1 MRKFLKYTGWSLL
14 AVVATLFVVIGL
26 LYVPWVQDF
35 ARRKAVKPLSKALGM
50 ELSVGSLRLGF
61 PLRLAVGEVRL
72 IDRGDTL
79 VDCGRLTLDV
89 DPWPLIRRQ
98 AVLRDLTIERLKA
111 RYHDTATGFDMRIAA
126 ARFGV
131 EQARAA
137 LREERATIRRI
148 ALDSASIRLRTGSG
162 DQVEKPDT
170 TAPPGWEIAVDRLSI
185 HQTGFAMESD
195 GSELTVRLAEGGVDS
210 CRVGLGSQQVE
221 VAHVELDRG
230 SYAWL
235 TASSPAGTPTGEGSA
250 TIDGGNPNNSD
261 NPDGRSTSDN
271 NSTPPITI
279 ANGGNRA
286 GKASAAKETPAES
299 DLPANEPA
307 SAPWTVRVGGIE
319 LNDNQ
324 LTYGT
329 AGHHPTQGLDPSWIE
344 LAGVHVAVD
353 SLYNR
358 GSDLA
363 LQIRQLAFRE
373 RCGLEVEQTRGRFSM
388 DSTAIRLT
396 DFSLATAASRLTANM
411 EAGGGLLQMEPQTP
425 LTVSLGADLATNDM
439 ARLVPALLPAA
450 LRNRQIGMELTADG
464 TLEDLRR
471 IDLQITSPDHLWL
484 TVDGRARY
492 PLDPR
497 HLTASARIRG
507 RLRNGAFLLEM
518 LPDTA
523 LRRRLA
529 LPRRIGI
536 DATARIDRQNY
547 VLSSLLRAGQGRR
560 EEGCIHIDGR
570 FDARNERYE
579 AAIRADSFPAGS
591 FLPADSLG
599 RLGLALDAQGKGF
612 DPYDPATWSRLQ
624 LEVSQAEYRGRDFGG
639 VGITAELADQQLQG
653 RIEDRDSALH
663 LSLGLE
669 GRLTREQKQARL
681 TGRVGWFDLAALGLV
696 SEPIGGLFDLEA
708 EASATPTGSYAA
720 RVALDSIRVRNG
732 SQTETIRPTSFEFA
746 TDSVRTRAAAR
757 SGDLELE
764 FRTPESLERFL
775 ALLPHSTEEL
785 ERQVR
790 AQRLD
795 MDSLKPVLPDF
806 LLRLTAGQNNIL
818 NNYLRTRR
826 MAFRRLEMRG
836 ANCDSLPLAL
846 GMHVE
851 GLTTGNLRIDTIGMS
866 LRQQGQRMRY
876 ALRMANAPGNLD
888 HVAAAGLRGDLV
900 GNTATMHLY
909 QRDRSGREGL
919 RSGLNLT
926 WNDSLIRLSLGP
938 DPQFGF
944 EPWSVNPGNYLVY
957 RYDRQLE
964 ADLDLTRGS
973 QRFALHSIP
982 ASERT
987 AGIRLVMAGLGIG
1000 SMLELLPSA
1009 PPVDGQ
1015 LGADLSLTLGRDT
1028 LALGGDITVGELAY
1042 DRQPFGDLALRARYG
1057 QGREQRAEVRLAID
1071 TAEVLAATASY
1082 DAAAPSPLD
1091 ARIALRELPL
1101 QRFDAFLPAEML
1113 RLTGSLS
1120 GRLQAEGAIDAP
1132 QLDGRLHFAGTE
1144 LRVPMIGTSFRLSE
1158 DTIRFDESRLR
1169 FDRYA
1174 ILAPNRQPLTID
1186 GQIDLSDL
1194 QRMTADLRLQ
1204 ASDFQFVNVPRRE
1217 RTEVYGQAY
1226 LDLNTSI
1233 RGPVDALAVRG
1244 RVALLGG
1251 TDINY
1256 VMQSS
1261 PLEVKQ
1267 QSQDVV
1273 RFVSFAQIDNR
1284 EAFEELPPV
1293 RIGGM
1298 DVALNID
1305 INNDVKAAVD
1315 LSTDGSNRIDLRGGG
1330 NLSFTM
1336 NPLGDMRLSGRYLL
1350 TGGTVQYNPPVI
1362 AQKVFRIQPGGY
1374 VEWLGD
1380 VADPSF
1386 NITAVESVRANVS
1399 SDGENSR
1406 AVNFNISINIRNTLT
1421 DLAISFDL
1429 SAPEDLTMQNQLNS
1443 LTAEQ
1448 RANQA
1453 MNLLIYNTYTGPGT
1467 SARVSS
1473 ENPLNTF
1480 IQKELNQWA
1489 QNNLK
1494 GVDLSFGIDS
1504 YGQDDPN
1511 GQRTDYSYRL
1521 SKNLFSN
1528 RIRAVIGGKFSTDS
1542 DPSQNLRENLIDDI
1556 SIEYM
1561 LDKRDNM
1568 YIKLFRHTGYESI
1581 LEGEITE
1588 TGVGFVIRKRLSRLG
1603 DLFRSSK
1610 PRTPKP
1616 ENHEDDPQ

>member
-1 MRKFLKYTGWSLL
+1 MKRLLKYLGLTVAGVAAIVLL
-14 AVVATLFVVIGL
+14 TVGL
-26 LYVPWVQDF
+26 LYVPGVQDF
-35 ARRKAVKPLSKALGM
+35 VRRKAVGPLSEALGM
-50 ELSVGSLRLGF
+50 ELTVGSLRLGF
-61 PLRLAVGEVRL
+61 PLRLTVGDVRL
-72 IDRGDTL
+72 VDRGDTL
-79 VDCGRLTLDV
+79 VDCGRLALEV
-89 DPWPLIRRQ
+89 DPWPLLRRE
-98 AVLRDLTIERLKA
+98 AVVRDLTIERLKA
-111 RYHDTATGFDMRIAA
+111 RYRDTTSGFALRIAA
-126 ARFGV
+126 GRFDV
-131 EQARAA
+131 EELRAA
-137 LREERATIRRI
+137 LREERATIRQI
-148 ALDSASIRLRTGSG
+148 ALDSAAVWLRTGRGSE
-162 DQVEKPDT
+162 VEEADT
-170 TAPPGWEIAVDRLSI
+170 TAPLGWEIGVACLAIRQSR
-185 HQTGFAMESD
+185 FAMESD
-195 GSELTVRLAEGGVDS
+195 DAELTVRLAEGVVDS

-221 VAHVELDRG
+221 VRRVGIDRG

-235 TASSPAGTPTGEGSA
+235 TAPHPTGEA
-250 TIDGGNPNNSD
+250 AEGGKPGDCDSD
-261 NPDGRSTSDN
+261 R
-271 NSTPPITI
+271 
-279 ANGGNRA
+279 GNR
-286 GKASAAKETPAES
+286 SSTETAES
-299 DLPANEPA
+299 GKTETDTPEADPDPESRQAPA
-307 SAPWTVRVGGIE
+307 STPWTVRVGSVE

-324 LTYGT
+324 LTYGV
-329 AGHHPTQGLDPSWIE
+329 AGHRPAEGLDPAWIE
-344 LAGVHVAVD
+344 LSGVEIAVD
-353 SLYNR
+353 SLCNR

-363 LQIRQLAFRE
+363 LRIRQLAFRE
-373 RCGLEVEQTRGRFSM
+373 RCGLEVEQTRGDFSM
-388 DSTAIRLT
+388 DPTAIRLT
-396 DFSLATAASRLTANM
+396 GFSLATAASRLAADV

-425 LTVSLGADLATNDM
+425 LTASIGADLATNDL

-450 LRNRQIGMELTADG
+450 LRNRQINLGLTAEG
-464 TLEDLRR
+464 QLEDLQR
-471 IDLQITSPDHLWL
+471 IDLQVTSPGHLWL

-492 PLDPR
+492 PLDPAR
-497 HLTASARIRG
+497 LQASARFRSRVHDG
-507 RLRNGAFLLEM
+507 DFLLEL

-529 LPRRIGI
+529 LPRRIGL
-536 DATARIDRQNY
+536 DGTARIDRQTY
-547 VLSSLLRAGQGRR
+547 ALASEVRAGERR
-560 EEGCIHIDGR
+560 TEEGRIHVDGR
-570 FDARNERYE
+570 FDARRQRYE

-599 RLGLALDAQGKGF
+599 RLGFVLDARGEGF
-612 DPYDPATWSRLQ
+612 EPYAPTTWSRLQ
-624 LEVSQAEYRGRDFGG
+624 LEVAQAEYRGRDFGG
-639 VGITAELADQQLQG
+639 VGIAAELADQRLSG
-653 RIEDRDSALH
+653 RIEDRDTSLRV
-663 LSLGLE
+663 SLGLE
-669 GRLTREQKQARL
+669 GRLTRERQEARL
-681 TGRVGWFDLAALGLV
+681 SGRVGWFDLAALGLV
-696 SEPIGGLFDLEA
+696 NEPIGGLFDLEA
-708 EASATPTGSYAA
+708 EASATPSGSYAA

-732 SQTETIRPTSFEFA
+732 LQTETIRPTSFEFA
-746 TDSVRTRAAAR
+746 TDSARTRAAAR

-775 ALLPHSTEEL
+775 ALLPRSTEEL

-846 GMHVE
+846 GMQVE
-851 GLTTGNLRIDTIGMS
+851 GLTTGNLRLDTVGVS
-866 LRQQGQRMRY
+866 LLQQGRRMHY

-888 HVAAAGLRGDLV
+888 HVAAAGLYGDLI
-900 GNTATMHLY
+900 GNTATMHLF
-909 QRDRSGREGL
+909 QRDRNGREGL
-919 RSGLNLT
+919 RSGLGLR
-926 WNDSLIRLSLGP
+926 WNDSLVQLHLDP

-944 EPWSVNPGNYLVY
+944 EPWSVNPDNYVVY

-973 QRFALHSIP
+973 QRFALHTLP
-982 ASERT
+982 ATERT

-1015 LGADLSLTLGRDT
+1015 LGADLALGLGRDT
-1028 LALGGDITVGELAY
+1028 LALRGDVTVGSLSY
-1042 DRQPFGDLALRARYG
+1042 DRQLFGDLALRARYG
-1057 QGREQRAEVRLAID
+1057 QGRGQRADLRLAID
-1071 TAEVLAATASY
+1071 TAEVLAAMASY
-1082 DAAAPSPLD
+1082 DAAAPTPLD

-1101 QRFDAFLPAEML
+1101 QRLDAFLPAEML

-1120 GRLQAEGAIDAP
+1120 GCLQAEGAIDAP
-1132 QLDGRLHFAGTE
+1132 QLNGGLRFAGTE
-1144 LRVPMIGTSFRLSE
+1144 LRVPMIGTSFRLAE
-1158 DTIRFDESRLR
+1158 DTIRLDESRLH

-1186 GQIDLSDL
+1186 GEVDLSEL
-1194 QRMTADLRLQ
+1194 QHMTADLRLR
-1204 ASDFQFVNVPRRE
+1204 AADFQLVNVPRRE

-1233 RGPVDALAVRG
+1233 RGPIDALAVRG
-1244 RVALLGG
+1244 SVALLGG

-1267 QSQDVV
+1267 QSQNVV
-1273 RFVSFAQIDNR
+1273 RFVSFAEIDNR
-1284 EAFEELPPV
+1284 ETFQELPPV
-1293 RIGGM
+1293 QIGGL
-1298 DVALNID
+1298 DVALNLD

-1315 LSTDGSNRIDLRGGG
+1315 LSSDGSNRIDLRGGG

-1336 NPLGDMRLSGRYLL
+1336 NPLGDTRLSGRYLL

-1421 DLAISFDL
+1421 DLAVSFDL

-1467 SARVSS
+1467 TARVST

-1489 QNNLK
+1489 QNSLK

-1504 YGQDDPN
+1504 YGEDDPN

-1521 SKNLFSN
+1521 SKSLFGN

-1616 ENHEDDPQ
+1616 ESHEDDPQ